1 LHRICVA
8 MTCKNAALTIRH
20 SLLSASKQT
29 GVNLSVVI
37 VDSNSTDGTDSV
49 AIETLKAFNIPYKL
63 IRKGC
68 NIAEGRN
75 IALKA
80 ALDFDPEYVF
90 LLDSDTLLLY
100 SNALETAANC
110 SRGRLVVHLPSQFVY
125 LSTDELDGFCENV
138 VRSMRMLD
146 SADVEKAKWCGLGAT
161 LIPSKLAEKVELDPS
176 LSFAEDRQ
184 FGFLAWK
191 HGYPVVLLKGVLAL
205 DVNIKGK
212 KGDIYIK
219 MPVREYW
226 RGITKKILWQ
236 NVWNYFQGSLI
247 PTLKSFLSGYYTKKR
262 HIPHAIV
269 DALAICLLLSG
280 VPFILILAGAAGA
293 LLWWGLRKGM
303 SITEIPRQ
311 FIKFNFYALAVL
323 ALFIPLYIKHYKE
336 LHEVYLAYL
345 NYGEELPDRRSCC
358 KIGCY

>member
-1 LHRICVA
+1 LHKICVA
-8 MTCKNAALTIRH
+8 MTCKNSALTIRY
-20 SLLSASKQT
+20 SLLSVLKQR

-49 AIETLKAFNIPYKL
+49 AIETLKAFNIPYRL
-63 IRKGC
+63 IRKSC

-90 LLDSDTLLLY
+90 FLDSDTLLLY

-110 SRGRLVVHLPSQFVY
+110 SRGRLVVHLPSQCVY
-125 LSTDELDGFCENV
+125 LSRDELDEFCENKV
-138 VRSMRMLD
+138 KSMSVLD
-146 SADVEKAKWCGLGAT
+146 SVDVEKTKWCGLGAT

-176 LSFAEDRQ
+176 LSFAEDCQ

-191 HGYPVVLLKGVLAL
+191 HRYPVVLLKDMPTF

-212 KGDIYIK
+212 KGDIHIK

-236 NVWNYFQGSLI
+236 NVWNYFQGSFI
-247 PTLKSFLSGYYTKKR
+247 STLKSFLSADYTKKR

-280 VPFILILAGAAGA
+280 VPFILILVGIAGTM
-293 LLWWGLRKGM
+293 LWWGLRKGM
-303 SITEIPRQ
+303 RIIEIPKQ

-323 ALFIPLYIKHYKE
+323 ALFIPLYIKHHRE
-336 LHEVYLAYL
+336 LQEVYEMYKK
-345 NYGEELPDRRSCC
+345 Y
-358 KIGCY
+358 